1 MSRTSAAVEGFV
13 LGSLVT
19 LSLGYAYY
27 NYYVRSS
34 SSGSDGATSTL
45 IQSRSLRAPGLKGDI
60 KIAAHESA
68 SAYATISNLQ
78 RTGFLS
84 DLVAQLWGYINVAG
98 SAMIQEM
105 VEPMLKELLPGP
117 LSSTHFTKIDLGN
130 VPLKLDN
137 IVVHDVT
144 ADGAVQF
151 DVDLHWITDC
161 DIQLKAD
168 YVGKF
173 GVKAITL
180 TGRLSFLLKPLV
192 NQMPVV
198 SAVQYAFINPPELEL
213 DFTGLA
219 QVADFRV
226 IDTTLKKIIQD
237 ILAGMLVLPN
247 RMLYKMDLACDY
259 FQIYQPPV
267 GFARVTAV
275 QGYGFRVEQRALRR
289 NDIQDVYCN
298 ISLGG
303 KLWRTST
310 IKNHLE
316 PAWNESADFL
326 LSDHDQI
333 VTVHAWDE
341 DSGSLDADDDL
352 GMAKV
357 TVGEI
362 LLAGKTA
369 TVELLQKE
377 DQRTGAFV
385 TLHCD
390 LCELTSDLGSLETSG
405 GKNMHCGLLGIV
417 VTRAFGIPLERNKAA
432 SFVKVVYGGNNHEF
446 LTKAVTDYPGV
457 DALNPMYDAAFH
469 VPLTADMFSKGDG
482 AGVVFHLMNGETV
495 LGTTTVTHASLLDTP
510 DKMITERRQVGGRAY
525 LEFRV
530 YLRGMRQNKAP
541 VSKLASI
548 GSPTTTDTSTV
559 STPSLVPLQA
569 PVGSGSGIGTVR
581 VTVVKGHGFKN
592 EKRRF
597 KRADIPDVYCKIR
610 FGSSPKVWRTD
621 TVRNSITPAW
631 NEISD
636 YPLTDHGQIISIEA
650 YDEDTGKRDA
660 DDLLGSARIAVGKL
674 LLAGGT
680 VDVELEQKGI
690 PTGEFITLRCDLVM
704 RSCS

>member
-1 MSRTSAAVEGFV
+1 MSRATAAVEGFV
-13 LGSLVT
+13 LGSFVT
-19 LSLGYAYY
+19 AALGYAFY
-27 NYYVRSS
+27 NYYVG
-34 SSGSDGATSTL
+34 SGSGETSTL
-45 IQSRSLRAPGLKGDI
+45 VKSRSLNAPGGGEADTK
-60 KIAAHESA
+60 KAAK

-84 DLVAQLWGYINVAG
+84 DLVAQLWGYINAAG
-98 SAMIQEM
+98 SAMIQEI
-105 VEPMLKELLPGP
+105 VEPMLKEMLPGP
-117 LSSTHFTKIDLGN
+117 LSSTRFTKIDLGK

-137 IVVHDVT
+137 IVVHDAT

-173 GVKAITL
+173 GVKAIKL
-180 TGRLSFLLKPLV
+180 KGRMSFLLKPLL

-198 SAVQYAFINPPELEL
+198 SAVQYAFINPPDLEL

-219 QVADFRV
+219 QVADFKV
-226 IDTTLKKIIQD
+226 IDTTLRKIIQD
-237 ILAGMLVLPN
+237 ILQGMLVLPN

-259 FQIYQPPV
+259 FNIYQPPV

-275 QGYGFRVEQRALRR
+275 KGHGFEVERRALRK

-341 DSGSLDADDDL
+341 DSGALDADDDL

-362 LLAGKTA
+362 LLAGKRA

-377 DQRTGAFV
+377 DKRTGAFI

-390 LCELTSDLGSLETSG
+390 LCELTPDLGSFETSCG
-405 GKNMHCGLLGIV
+405 ENMHCGLLGIV
-417 VTRAFGIPLERNKAA
+417 VTRAFSIPLEKSKAA
-432 SFVKVVYGGNNHEF
+432 SFVKVVYGKNEF
-446 LTKAVTDYPGV
+446 LTGAVTDYPGV
-457 DALNPMYDAAFH
+457 DALNPIYDSAFH
-469 VPLTADMFSKGDG
+469 VPLTSDMFSKGDG
-482 AGVVFHLMNGETV
+482 AGVVFNLMNGETV
-495 LGTTTVTHASLLDTP
+495 LGTTIVTHASLLDTS
-510 DKMITERRQVGGRAY
+510 DKMITERRQVGRAF

-530 YLRGMRQNKAP
+530 YLRGMVHQHKVPASNKP
-541 VSKLASI
+541 AST
-548 GSPTTTDTSTV
+548 GSSTTNDASSA
-559 STPSLVPLQA
+559 STPSLVKIPVPSQA
-569 PVGSGSGIGTVR
+569 SVGSGSGSGSGIGTVR

-592 EKRRF
+592 EKRRL

-636 YPLTDHGQIISIEA
+636 YPLADHGQIISIEA
-650 YDEDTGKRDA
+650 YDEDTGRRDA

-674 LLAGGT
+674 LLSGGT
-680 VDVELEQKGI
+680 VDVELEQQGI
-690 PTGEFITLRCDLVM
+690 PTGEFITLRCDLMNV
-704 RSCS
+704 